1 MWARAYCTPRGLR
14 LNLCPGHP
22 NLSND
27 PWMYRCFISSS
38 WGRWEVMFPS
48 HLFSF
53 EYTQIK
59 KGDSKRREGLN
70 GVWFVAHRRIC
81 GVYFR
86 RWTPSACLCQTVISC
101 CVAPSNWCKENH
113 NRCEG
118 NKQLPAIFF
127 LTLITSYQT
136 KAWVY
141 REERVCHVA
150 YPDTASSDVQ
160 SRCCLCL
167 WVCDM

>member
-1 MWARAYCTPRGLR
+1 MYSVQMVFFFFLR
-14 LNLCPGHP
+14 MVGSCVPFT
-22 NLSND
+22 
-27 PWMYRCFISSS
+27 FI
-38 WGRWEVMFPS
+38 
-48 HLFSF
+48 LFWVHAD
-53 EYTQIK
+53 Q
-59 KGDSKRREGLN
+59 KGDSKRREGST
-70 GVWFVAHRRIC
+70 GVWFVAHRRFC
-81 GVYFR
+81 GVCFR
-86 RWTPSACLCQTVISC
+86 RWTLSVCLCQTVISC

-113 NRCEG
+113 NRCAG

-127 LTLITSYQT
+127 FFLTQITSYQT

-150 YPDTASSDVQ
+150 YPDAASSDVQ